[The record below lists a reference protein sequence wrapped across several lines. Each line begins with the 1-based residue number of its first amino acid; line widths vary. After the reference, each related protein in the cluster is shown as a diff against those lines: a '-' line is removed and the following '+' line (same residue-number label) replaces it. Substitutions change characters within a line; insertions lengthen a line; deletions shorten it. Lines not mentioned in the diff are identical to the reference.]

1 MKVDSGKRKREED
14 QLPSITYLVGDRS
27 FDRLFKEQSLEEI
40 QNVVRRKLQLPSNS
54 TVKLKQ
60 LRGSKVIDLDD
71 DDDFDAFSA
80 RARLMRL
87 VDVAVEIST
96 PPVQEAMSSAS
107 TRETSKTSETGVAKK
122 KRKVNNDRPPED
134 ASSTVAPEPKSKK
147 QKTEQPAVTKHT
159 ETASTSKLASENN
172 FGSVRE
178 FIERLGRKEPAPVSA
193 PAESSLKPSAKPSV
207 LISTKA
213 PVPTDG
219 ELPKKKQKAAKAGT
233 AKDAAEKPPKKTKKA
248 KETERTKETSSL
260 PVLDDDAVPAPSGPS
275 EPPKKS
281 SGTKKITTQSSA
293 LQSAEGEKS
302 ANGVVD
308 GAAASKNK
316 KKSKVKGKEVE
327 SESEAAPSEPAP
339 ETSASTNGRKKVAN
353 AGASEAPAPKEKK
366 TKQRKTTKAKALDAD
381 AVRPA
386 NPINIQ
392 DIVNSIARASME
404 TAKQNNTNTEVNSV
418 NASQPSTSLGP
429 SVITTTKSGVSS
441 SPLCHACSGSFHPL
455 YRCPTVLAGQ
465 EAIHN
470 RIEELRIV
478 GAKKHRLT
486 IKDLESLL
494 KFPSAAVPSA
504 KRNAADTTKPS
515 RKPSETDD
523 ESEGEATKADKG
535 SQPSWTPLVPS
546 HSLLSEVTVESRNE
560 GSSSEEEDEIAQEP
574 EQEEPEREE
583 HEPEPGQASLEDIDL
598 DAIMRGPGP
607 IKLRKLIDTL
617 ETKEEES
624 DTEDEGGDI
633 GPLEVEDD
641 GENERKYRRLSQR
654 WVNSSEEEGDE
665 DDESEQHSMP
675 PPKQNISEPLPST
688 AAPKPFVDPDQTSNA
703 TDPAGS
709 KKDGVQG
716 DAFDTDATRV
726 SVPKAQDGDKD
737 LAKDAGKAP
746 EVVDLDKASDTS
758 PARGTTLSR
767 NKADKPNTN
776 DDPIEPADDLMDFQ
790 QVIASDNDPI
800 EVTTP
805 NQKTAKPLSPLA
817 HSTPKSGL
825 AKRMKNRH
833 GQLPSPSQFP
843 VRADESKVNGS
854 QRAGAEGKKKN
865 AATRTGNDK
874 PSIRGGK
881 GATRADPLRIS
892 SQPAKRSTNSNG
904 HGATPSH
911 SQPLPKPPASLAK
924 WSVLREPSPSMLM
937 DELDSSLIGQGG
949 ILGELAGKASDQN
962 SAGEHSDDDSAGK
975 ADGSLFTLPASQVPF
990 PHSQYNASVRKHME
1004 VVPDSE
1010 SESEAETGGKKK
1022 MTTNAKTHRSIPY
1035 RRLTDIASQ
1044 ASLFS
1049 QSTPVAPRPSTMTNG
1064 MGRQA
1069 DDDDDDDDDD
1079 DSSSESG
1086 DEGQSHIPQGKRAG
1100 KLRSKKTKG
1109 LLASMVY

>member
-1 MKVDSGKRKREED
+1 MEVDGGKRKREED

-80 RARLMRL
+80 RARLMKL

-96 PPVQEAMSSAS
+96 SPAQEAIPSAS
-107 TRETSKTSETGVAKK
+107 TREASKTSETGMAKK
-122 KRKVNNDRPPED
+122 KRKANNDQPPKD
-134 ASSTVAPEPKSKK
+134 ANSTVAPEPKTKK

-159 ETASTSKLASENN
+159 ETAPTSKVASNDS
-172 FGSVRE
+172 FVRE

-193 PAESSLKPSAKPSV
+193 PAESPPKPSAKLSV

-219 ELPKKKQKAAKAGT
+219 EPSKKKPKVAKAGIV
-233 AKDAAEKPPKKTKKA
+233 KDDAEKPPKKTKKA
-248 KETERTKETSSL
+248 KETEQAKGTSSL
-260 PVLDDDAVPAPSGPS
+260 PVSDDHVAPAPSGPS

-281 SGTKKITTQSSA
+281 LGTKKITTQSSA

-302 ANGVVD
+302 VNGVVG
-308 GAAASKNK
+308 GAAASKK
-316 KKSKVKGKEVE
+316 KKQSKVKGREVE

-339 ETSASTNGRKKVAN
+339 ETSGSFESHQEFLVTNDFTAASTKGRKKVAN
-353 AGASEAPAPKEKK
+353 AGASEAPAPKE
-366 TKQRKTTKAKALDAD
+366 R
-381 AVRPA
+381 
-386 NPINIQ
+386 
-392 DIVNSIARASME
+392 
-404 TAKQNNTNTEVNSV
+404 
-418 NASQPSTSLGP
+418 
-429 SVITTTKSGVSS
+429 
-441 SPLCHACSGSFHPL
+441 
-455 YRCPTVLAGQ
+455 
-465 EAIHN
+465 
-470 RIEELRIV
+470 
-478 GAKKHRLT
+478 AKKHRLT

-494 KFPSAAVPSA
+494 KSPIAAVPSA
-504 KRNAADTTKPS
+504 KRDAADTTKPS
-515 RKPSETDD
+515 RKPLETDD
-523 ESEGEATKADKG
+523 ESEGEATKADKE

-574 EQEEPEREE
+574 ERKEPEQEEPEQEE
-583 HEPEPGQASLEDIDL
+583 HEPELGQASLEDVDL

-617 ETKEEES
+617 ESKEEEES

-641 GENERKYRRLSQR
+641 GENERKYRRLSRR

-665 DDESEQHSMP
+665 DDESEQHSTP
-675 PPKQNISEPLPST
+675 RLKQNISEPLAST
-688 AAPKPFVDPDQTSNA
+688 AAPKPSVGPDETSNA
-703 TDPAGS
+703 TNPAGS

-716 DAFDTDATRV
+716 DAFDTDVTRV
-726 SVPKAQDGDKD
+726 SVSKVQDGDKD
-737 LAKDAGKAP
+737 STKDAGKAP
-746 EVVDLDKASDTS
+746 EVVGLDKASDTS
-758 PARGTTLSR
+758 PAR
-767 NKADKPNTN
+767 
-776 DDPIEPADDLMDFQ
+776 ADDLMDFQ
-790 QVIASDNDPI
+790 HVITSDNDPI
-800 EVTTP
+800 EITTP
-805 NQKTAKPLSPLA
+805 PTQKTAKLLSPVA

-833 GQLPSPSQFP
+833 GQLPSPLQFP

-854 QRAGAEGKKKN
+854 QRAGTERKKN
-865 AATRTGNDK
+865 AATRAGNDK
-874 PSIRGGK
+874 PLIRNGN
-881 GATRADPLRIS
+881 GATRADLLRIS
-892 SQPAKRSTNSNG
+892 SQPVKRSTNSNG

-911 SQPLPKPPASLAK
+911 SQPLPKAPASLAK

-949 ILGELAGKASDQN
+949 MLGKLAGKAPDQN
-962 SAGEHSDDDSAGK
+962 SAGEHSDDDSADK
-975 ADGSLFTLPASQVPF
+975 AGRSLFTLPASQVPF
-990 PHSQYNASVRKHME
+990 PHSQYNASIQKRME
-1004 VVPDSE
+1004 IVPDSE
-1010 SESEAETGGKKK
+1010 SESEAEAGGKKK
-1022 MTTNAKTHRSIPY
+1022 TTNAKTSRSIPPY

-1049 QSTPVAPRPSTMTNG
+1049 QSTPVAPHSSTLTNG
-1064 MGRQA
+1064 MGGRA
-1069 DDDDDDDDDD
+1069 DDDDDDDDD
-1079 DSSSESG
+1079 DSSSESD

-1100 KLRSKKTKG
+1100 NLRSKKTKG

>member
-1 MKVDSGKRKREED
+1 
-14 QLPSITYLVGDRS
+14 
-27 FDRLFKEQSLEEI
+27 
-40 QNVVRRKLQLPSNS
+40 
-54 TVKLKQ
+54 
-60 LRGSKVIDLDD
+60 
-71 DDDFDAFSA
+71 
-80 RARLMRL
+80 
-87 VDVAVEIST
+87 
-96 PPVQEAMSSAS
+96 
-107 TRETSKTSETGVAKK
+107 
-122 KRKVNNDRPPED
+122 
-134 ASSTVAPEPKSKK
+134 
-147 QKTEQPAVTKHT
+147 
-159 ETASTSKLASENN
+159 
-172 FGSVRE
+172 
-178 FIERLGRKEPAPVSA
+178 
-193 PAESSLKPSAKPSV
+193 
-207 LISTKA
+207 
-213 PVPTDG
+213 
-219 ELPKKKQKAAKAGT
+219 
-233 AKDAAEKPPKKTKKA
+233 
-248 KETERTKETSSL
+248 
-260 PVLDDDAVPAPSGPS
+260 
-275 EPPKKS
+275 
-281 SGTKKITTQSSA
+281 
-293 LQSAEGEKS
+293 
-302 ANGVVD
+302 
-308 GAAASKNK
+308 
-316 KKSKVKGKEVE
+316 
-327 SESEAAPSEPAP
+327 
-339 ETSASTNGRKKVAN
+339 
-353 AGASEAPAPKEKK
+353 
-366 TKQRKTTKAKALDAD
+366 
-381 AVRPA
+381 
-386 NPINIQ
+386 
-392 DIVNSIARASME
+392 ME

-455 YRCPTVLAGQ
+455 YRCPTV
-465 EAIHN
+465 
-470 RIEELRIV
+470 IEELRIV

-486 IKDLESLL
+486 IKDLD
-494 KFPSAAVPSA
+494 AAVPSA

-523 ESEGEATKADKG
+523 EGDRGEPQRRKQFGGRRRDCSGARTRGAR
-535 SQPSWTPLVPS
+535 T
-546 HSLLSEVTVESRNE
+546 E
-560 GSSSEEEDEIAQEP
+560 EP
-574 EQEEPEREE
+574 EQGSMNLNLVRLRSKTLIWTPSCEVR
-583 HEPEPGQASLEDIDL
+583 GQS
-598 DAIMRGPGP
+598 
-607 IKLRKLIDTL
+607 KLRKLIDTL

-688 AAPKPFVDPDQTSNA
+688 AAPKPSVGPDQTSNA

-790 QVIASDNDPI
+790 QVITSDNDPI

-881 GATRADPLRIS
+881 GATQADLLRIS

-937 DELDSSLIGQGG
+937 DELDSSPIGQGG

-962 SAGEHSDDDSAGK
+962 SAGEHSNDDSAGK

-1010 SESEAETGGKKK
+1010 
-1022 MTTNAKTHRSIPY
+1022 SIPY

-1079 DSSSESG
+1079 DSSSESD